1 MGGSAPRAY
10 RDGVSPTTE
19 TEATPAIAP
28 ARPPIAGQT
37 PVPGPVIPAPSAS
50 PEAAAATPARTA
62 PRWDPA
68 ALLGQVRGHRG
79 LTGPG
84 VTAVALLVLA
94 PGVAL
99 DLAFGGSFGLA
110 SSVFFVLASLA
121 AVLTARVAAL
131 TTAAVLPP
139 LLFVAAVTT
148 LAWASGNNEG
158 SRQLGLDVGS
168 TLAVSAPLLF
178 ATTAGVLVAVGV
190 RAAVHL
196 ARR

>member
-1 MGGSAPRAY
+1 M
-10 RDGVSPTTE
+10 SPTTE
-19 TEATPAIAP
+19 TEVSPTIAP

-37 PVPGPVIPAPSAS
+37 PVPGPVIPAPTAS
-50 PEAAAATPARTA
+50 PDDAIATSVPPAQ
-62 PRWDPA
+62 RWSLG
-68 ALLGQVRGHRG
+68 ALLGRIRGHRG
-79 LTGPG
+79 LTGSG
-84 VTAVALLVLA
+84 VTSVALLVLA

-110 SSVFFVLASLA
+110 SSVFFVLASLS

-131 TTAAVLPP
+131 ATAAVLPP
-139 LLFVAAVTT
+139 LLFTAAVTM

-158 SRQLGLDVGS
+158 TRQLGLDVGT

-178 ATTAGVLVAVGV
+178 VTTATAVVVVGV